1 VVKIETNL
9 ATGSGV
15 IIDTK
20 ITGNDAYILTNYHV
34 IEGAS
39 QVSVIV
45 IDSLVYNGEITG
57 IDANR
62 DLAVLRICCNASF
75 RALEFVTLQAYGPG
89 TDVIVMGYPLG
100 VDTAVVTKGILSAI
114 YFDSSSSR
122 WIIQT
127 DAPINPG
134 NSGGPLLTLSGQILG
149 INTFLIREIS
159 GAIPVEGFGFAV
171 SEQTIS
177 QMLPDLISGAT
188 GPTPTPT
195 PTTTPAPEPS
205 GAFGPV
211 DGELRHDPD
220 DGFIETFN
228 TGVFAKNL
236 VVEAQF
242 TNPNLTFQETWDHG
256 FMLRQTASGEFHI
269 IFIRNDGILYHY
281 LRTGTGEPDQKLV
294 SQPSS
299 LIDIKP
305 RGTNSLR
312 IVALEDKGWVF
323 INDTYV
329 TTLDLEGIS
338 EAGNVQAING
348 YFKGDGIE
356 GGVTRY
362 EGLTVRR
369 LQTSYGPV
377 DGALA
382 HNDDGFI
389 EEHDSNVEIADA
401 VIEARFFNPYS
412 RAVGQWDYGFI
423 FRGSSVNTFLAVIV
437 TDDGKWQHKVRTGTV
452 ESSVLLDSGESS
464 AINTSSNGSN

>member
-1 VVKIETNL
+1 MR
-9 ATGSGV
+9 A
-15 IIDTK
+15 
-20 ITGNDAYILTNYHV
+20 
-34 IEGAS
+34 
-39 QVSVIV
+39 
-45 IDSLVYNGEITG
+45 
-57 IDANR
+57 
-62 DLAVLRICCNASF
+62 CCARSR
-75 RALEFVTLQAYGPG
+75 RAIRVARRSYS
-89 TDVIVMGYPLG
+89 
-100 VDTAVVTKGILSAI
+100 TA
-114 YFDSSSSR
+114 
-122 WIIQT
+122 
-127 DAPINPG
+127 
-134 NSGGPLLTLSGQILG
+134 
-149 INTFLIREIS
+149 
-159 GAIPVEGFGFAV
+159 
-171 SEQTIS
+171 
-177 QMLPDLISGAT
+177 
-188 GPTPTPT
+188 
-195 PTTTPAPEPS
+195 
-205 GAFGPV
+205 
-211 DGELRHDPD
+211 
-220 DGFIETFN
+220 
-228 TGVFAKNL
+228 
-236 VVEAQF
+236 
-242 TNPNLTFQETWDHG
+242 
-256 FMLRQTASGEFHI
+256 GEFHI

-464 AINTSSNGSN
+464 AINTSSNGSNYIRLIVLGDDAWFFINEIFVAKLDLSSLSTSGDVSAITGFFTGDVVAGQITNFHSFTVSAFE